1 MEQGSNSWCM
11 QALSQATGKSIP
23 KVKAEYDKEGDLGT
37 VAANARSAQKTMFQA
52 APLTVRA
59 VFK

>member
-1 MEQGSNSWCM
+1 MYGPL

-37 VAANARSAQKTMFQA
+37 VAANARSSQKTMFQA